1 MVRLTAELSEN
12 QSPPET
18 RINPRFLAR
27 IAIFHGPYQN
37 TILTNYSINISTGGV
52 FIESN
57 TILPLATELTVKFVL
72 PNADSIIASKAR
84 VAWINDPFFPKKPAL
99 PHGMGLEFLDL
110 SMEAK
115 NIIEEFL
122 LKGKFNPTW

>member
-1 MVRLTAELSEN
+1 MSQLQAQLAEN
-12 QSPPET
+12 QAPPEV

-27 IAIFHGPYQN
+27 LAIFHGPYQN
-37 TILTNYSINISTGGV
+37 TILTNYSLNISAGGV

-57 TILPLATELTVKFVL
+57 RILPTATELTVKFVL
-72 PNADSIIASKAR
+72 PNADSIIATKAR
-84 VAWINDPFFPKKPAL
+84 VAWTNDPLIPKKPSL
-99 PHGMGLEFLDL
+99 PPGMGLQFIAL

-115 NIIEEFL
+115 NIIEDYL